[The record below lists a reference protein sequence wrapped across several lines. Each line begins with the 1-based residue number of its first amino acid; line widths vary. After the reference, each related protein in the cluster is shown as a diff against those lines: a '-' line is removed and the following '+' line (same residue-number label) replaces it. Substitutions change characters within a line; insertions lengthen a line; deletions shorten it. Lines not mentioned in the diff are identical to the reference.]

1 MKSIKT
7 RITLIF
13 SMICVVII
21 LLLSSVSYFV
31 STNAIESE
39 SKQKMLMASEKYS
52 EMMNGWLDGQ
62 AKIVNEI
69 AYKISNDKTFDE
81 KEVLTYLSG
90 KLKAN
95 PNTTDVYMAT
105 TDKHMIDGSGWVPD
119 ASYDPTTRPWY
130 KSAIEKNG
138 VIYTAPFL
146 DKVTQKIVISIAAP
160 VTRDNKVIGVISSD
174 INLGKLT
181 EIIEKAKPVENSY
194 SFLFDSDKNIIIH
207 PNKDYQPTEKESKN
221 ISKILDGKY
230 DSIVSASANKQG
242 VTLKD
247 YDGKERYF
255 ISSNVAAAN
264 WKVGFGLQT
273 AEFKK
278 PLNNLIR
285 YLAIVIGI
293 SLIIAILAALY
304 FGNQISRPILK
315 LTKLVNKTKSLD
327 LVYDPGYD
335 KLFTYKD
342 EIGVIANAI
351 GELRVEL
358 RGIVEEL
365 RSSSNEVLTNS
376 DNVAESVKDTVDSIE
391 NVNSTVTELA
401 KGAVQQ
407 ASDAQESMEKLSSF
421 ADKVNNVSDRATE
434 VKKYST
440 LTDEVNKEGINS
452 TELLS
457 RKLQENTE
465 AAKKVSENIGI
476 LSSKS
481 DVIGQIVN
489 TIQAIASQ
497 TNLLALNAAIEAARA
512 GESGKGFAVVADE
525 VRKLAEQ
532 TSEST
537 KQISDMIQEIQN
549 EIQNAKN
556 NMDNAER
563 ITSRANE
570 SMIQAEKSFKTIG
583 DSVIEMNNNIDKLIE
598 QIYEVNNDKDT
609 VVNSIQGISAISE
622 EFAASTEEVSASM
635 EEQTRAVEIIKD
647 NTDNLRNI
655 TNKLNEIVS
664 KFII

>member
-7 RITLIF
+7 KITLIF

-39 SKQKMLMASEKYS
+39 SKQKMLTASEKYS

-69 AYKISNDKTFDE
+69 AYSISNDKDYDE
-81 KEVLTYLSG
+81 KEILTYLSN
-90 KLKAN
+90 KLKSN

-105 TDKHMIDGSGWVPD
+105 VDKKMIDGSGWVPD

-130 KSAIEKNG
+130 KAAIEKNG
-138 VIYTAPFL
+138 VIYTAPYL
-146 DKVTQKIVISIAAP
+146 DKATQKIVISIAAP
-160 VTRDNKVIGVISSD
+160 VTRDNKIIGAVSSD

-181 EIIEKAKPVENSY
+181 EIIEKARPVENSY

-230 DSIVSASANKQG
+230 DSIVSASDNKQG

-264 WKVGFGLQT
+264 WKVGFALQT
-273 AEFKK
+273 ADFKK

-285 YLAIVIGI
+285 YLAIVIAI
-293 SLIIAILAALY
+293 SLLIAILAALY

-315 LTKLVNKTKSLD
+315 LTKLVNKTKNLD

-407 ASDAQESMEKLSSF
+407 ASDAQDSMEKLSSF

-434 VKKYST
+434 AKKYST
-440 LTDEVNKEGINS
+440 LTDEVNKEGISS

-549 EIQNAKN
+549 EIENAKN
-556 NMDNAER
+556 NMDSAER
-563 ITSRANE
+563 ISSEANE

-583 DSVIEMNNNIDKLIE
+583 NSVIEMNNNIDNLIE
-598 QIYEVNNDKDT
+598 QIYEVNNDKDN

-635 EEQTRAVEIIKD
+635 EEQTRAVEIIES

-655 TNKLNEIVS
+655 TNKLNDIVS